1 MEVLKSMVMGIAVAA
16 ILGGAAMCLVKESG
30 QRRMVS
36 LAVGLMLALS
46 VLSPL
51 VGLSIPLT
59 AVVTASAQMEADII
73 QISEASAQR
82 NQEVAESSVTG
93 VMIDYMVDRA
103 AALGVKLTAQLQMA
117 TDAEGVLVVKSATLT
132 TSETNAAR
140 VAEVQQMLAEE
151 CGIAQEKQQ
160 WIWE

>member
-1 MEVLKSMVMGIAVAA
+1 MEALKSMVMGIAVAA
-16 ILGGAAMCLVKESG
+16 ILGGAAMCLVKDSG
-30 QRRMVS
+30 QRKMVS

-51 VGLSIPLT
+51 MGLSLPLT
-59 AVVTASAQMEADII
+59 AVVAASAQMEADII

-93 VMIDYMVDRA
+93 VMIAYIVDRA
-103 AALGVKLTAQLQMA
+103 AALDVKLTAQLQMA
-117 TDAEGVLVVKSATLT
+117 TDADGMLIVKSATLK
-132 TSETNAAR
+132 TSETNASR
-140 VAEVQQMLAEE
+140 VADVQQMLVEE